1 MPLAS
6 VALPG
11 SLSASILRS
20 AFLPQDH
27 KQEPAGHGASETVTQ
42 TCFFQGSLLSS
53 SHSNGKLTFQD
64 GNRMSYTF

>member
-42 TCFFQGSLLSS
+42 TCFFQGSLLYHPLTVMES
-53 SHSNGKLTFQD
+53 SHF
-64 GNRMSYTF
+64 RMATA